1 MKSLLLAALAALT
14 LATACKKDEDT
25 PTPAP
30 MQVTGAFSGANE
42 TPAVTTSAT
51 GSVSA
56 TYNKTTKIL
65 AYTVTYAG
73 LTPTMGHFHIGAPGV
88 AGPVVI
94 TFPYLAYSPITG
106 STLLS
111 QVQED
116 ALLASNMYANLHT
129 ATNTGGEIRA
139 NVVAK

>member
-1 MKSLLLAALAALT
+1 MKGLLLAALAALT
-14 LATACKKDEDT
+14 LATACKKDDDAPAT
-25 PTPAP
+25 PPL
-30 MQVTGAFSGANE
+30 QVTGTFSGSNE

-51 GSVSA
+51 GSVNG

-65 AYTVTYAG
+65 TYTVTYAG

-111 QVQED
+111 LVQED
-116 ALLASNMYANLHT
+116 ALLAGNMYANLHT
-129 ATNTGGEIRA
+129 VTNMGGEIRA

>member
-1 MKSLLLAALAALT
+1 
-14 LATACKKDEDT
+14 
-25 PTPAP
+25 
-30 MQVTGAFSGANE
+30 VTGTFSGANE

-51 GSVSA
+51 GNVSA
-56 TYNKTTKIL
+56 SYNKVTRTL
-65 AYTVTYAG
+65 TYTVTYAG

-94 TFPYLAYSPITG
+94 TYPYLNYSPISG

-116 ALLASNMYANLHT
+116 ALLAGNMYANLHT
-129 ATNTGGEIRA
+129 ATNQGGEIRA
-139 NVVAK
+139 NLVAK

>member
-1 MKSLLLAALAALT
+1 MKCLLLAALAALT
-14 LATACKKDEDT
+14 LATACKKDDDAPAT
-25 PTPAP
+25 PPL
-30 MQVTGAFSGANE
+30 QVTGTFSGSNE

-51 GSVSA
+51 GNASA

-65 AYTVTYAG
+65 TYTVTYAG

-116 ALLASNMYANLHT
+116 ALLAGNMYANLHT
-129 ATNTGGEIRA
+129 ATNMGGEIRA

>member
-25 PTPAP
+25 PTPAL
-30 MQVTGAFSGANE
+30 MQVTGTFSGANE

-51 GSVSA
+51 GNVSA

-116 ALLASNMYANLHT
+116 ALLAGNMYANLHT